1 MIQWQNLLTLPQ
13 LFGWGAFLFG
23 MACFLQKSD
32 LRFKQYMALECAAY
46 VIHFLLLGQWTAS
59 ASATVSLGRS
69 MAAVRYPFKSVG
81 IFFIILSLVCGALL
95 FTSWISWLPITASV
109 LGTFALFFLKGVQM
123 RLVMLG
129 GTALWL
135 VHNYL
140 VGSLGGTVLEAV
152 LCITNLVTIF
162 RMRNTELAQAK
173 PHAN

>member
-1 MIQWQNLLTLPQ
+1 MKHPARFLVVFGVALT
-13 LFGWGAFLFG
+13 
-23 MACFLQKSD
+23 
-32 LRFKQYMALECAAY
+32 
-46 VIHFLLLGQWTAS
+46 
-59 ASATVSLGRS
+59 
-69 MAAVRYPFKSVG
+69 
-81 IFFIILSLVCGALL
+81 
-95 FTSWISWLPITASV
+95 SV

-173 PHAN
+173 PHAKKLRGTGNF